1 MQSTQKTLATGDL
14 LIVRRAGK
22 LADELE
28 RDGGSGGEF
37 GGGEAVERISP
48 PSPLLST
55 AESSIKTLFFLG
67 LDSGTKS
74 WLVKEK
80 KKGEKK
86 RSYSFERSE
95 AKVRPQVEERSEEAG
110 GEGLWP
116 ERR

>member
-28 RDGGSGGEF
+28 RDGEGGGEL
-37 GGGEAVERISP
+37 GGEEAVERMSP
-48 PSPLLST
+48 PSPSLST

-67 LDSGTKS
+67 LDSDTKS

-80 KKGEKK
+80 KKKGEKI
-86 RSYSFERSE
+86 RRRTYSFQRG
-95 AKVRPQVEERSEEAG
+95 KNDEAG
-110 GEGLWP
+110 GEGLRP